1 MTCLLNCEQKKSF
14 ASFSKPSGTRYN
26 LSTPHFVK
34 NESIYGPGNLLSA
47 SNSKLVSSIIVEHTF
62 LVTED
67 WNHMMMQLQGKS
79 LDVIFT
85 EGGNQLDL
93 GTVMSIGMKMIDGL
107 ETDSSVWGYPSRH
120 QAK

>member
-1 MTCLLNCEQKKSF
+1 M
-14 ASFSKPSGTRYN
+14 
-26 LSTPHFVK
+26 
-34 NESIYGPGNLLSA
+34 
-47 SNSKLVSSIIVEHTF
+47 SSIIVEHTF

-67 WNHMMMQLQGKS
+67 WNLMMMQLQGKS